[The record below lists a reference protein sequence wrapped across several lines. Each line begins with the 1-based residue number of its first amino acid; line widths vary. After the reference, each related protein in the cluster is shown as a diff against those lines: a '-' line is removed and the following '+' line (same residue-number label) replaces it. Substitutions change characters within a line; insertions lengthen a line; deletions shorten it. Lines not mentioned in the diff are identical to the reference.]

1 MQPFGD
7 YIIDACTPQRRS
19 PNNFEQFCYS
29 SFMPMT
35 PQTPNT
41 PASASLFMYTLNQG
55 YSYMPSPSFDGMEIR
70 QSVRFPSFLFLN
82 NLESE
87 SKNSEH
93 LPRSCNGDSSIVNL
107 RKNDQEACK
116 GATTIVSSTVRRE
129 QNRVLSSHGSSAIK
143 SITTSVNPSLSNMF
157 SLVRGNSIS
166 DTMTSFTDADRIS
179 NVKYPTLK
187 KSRGKR
193 GPYAKTRNKK
203 LETPINSVT
212 QPKAIAPAIVK
223 KSVKIPQVRDS
234 NISPLTCEDQQNATR
249 LYDDVFTPTLTK
261 TVESD
266 HHSRFT
272 AFCNTI
278 EKARLELFAPVVQ
291 SAALRQKGFI
301 SAISSTNTAHTTRAG
316 STSTSTS
323 TASTSIVSALP
334 LPDWGIQQLNTSTNS
349 TNQLFD
355 SSLMELFDGLA
366 SLPQLNDSTFKQLND
381 IEFPTV
387 NPSTLFSLSNATCG
401 LTHSAG
407 SEYDLHIPSTPTPQ
421 STMNLDSSLI
431 GYDQPRIEQPTIDDV
446 SQPKRL
452 KYDSLDGV
460 PNCLLHTPLNTPSLK
475 SRKPRSVYD
484 DGCIARPLNA
494 FLLFRRDHHKE
505 ISALNP
511 TVTFGE
517 LSKLIGRAWR
527 SQNDTTRTR
536 YHELA
541 VEVQKQHQNLYPGF
555 KFIRR
560 PTRAIRKRAVNK

>member
-41 PASASLFMYTLNQG
+41 PASANTTICTLSIFFIPEQFG
-55 YSYMPSPSFDGMEIR
+55 KRI
-70 QSVRFPSFLFLN
+70 
-82 NLESE
+82 
-87 SKNSEH
+87 KNSEH
-93 LPRSCNGDSSIVNL
+93 LPRSCNDDSSIVNL

-129 QNRVLSSHGSSAIK
+129 QNKVLSSHGSSAIK
-143 SITTSVNPSLSNMF
+143 SITTSVDPSLSN
-157 SLVRGNSIS
+157 IS
-166 DTMTSFTDADRIS
+166 YQQREVPDF
-179 NVKYPTLK
+179 K

-212 QPKAIAPAIVK
+212 QPKAIAPALVK

-349 TNQLFD
+349 TNKLFD

-401 LTHSAG
+401 LTHSTG

-505 ISALNP
+505 IRALNP